1 MAELG
6 FFRQAAADP
15 DRVALVAPDGT
26 EVTAG
31 QLGGTCQPD
40 LATACGRSASSG
52 ATRVAVVVPN
62 GVEMMELVL
71 GAQQIGLY
79 MTPINHHLVG
89 PEIAY
94 IVQRQRREG
103 ARRSRALR
111 RRADGRRGRGE
122 LPRGPALR
130 HRLDSRVGVR
140 TASSP
145 TASPTPVRR
154 TAPPGA
160 PMHYTSGTTGQPKG
174 VKRAL
179 ADIDPDEMGALYSM
193 FLMMFGVQPEDGN
206 VHITGSPL
214 YHTAVLLWT
223 TNSLHLGHKVVL
235 MDKWSPEEML
245 RLIDKHRVT
254 TSHMVPTQFHRL
266 LALPEDVRAKY
277 DVSSLRC
284 MVHAAAPCP
293 IEIKRRMIDW
303 WGDSIMEYYAATEG
317 GGTIVTAK
325 EWLERP
331 GTVGKAWTGSEI
343 RILDDDG
350 NQLPPA
356 QIGTVYMALAQATF
370 EYKGDPEKTQR
381 QPARRVLHRRRRR
394 RARRRRLP
402 VPPRPQ
408 DRHDHQRRRQHLPR
422 RDRRHVPHLPARRRR
437 RHLRHPQRGLGRGD
451 QGRRSSPPRARRPGP
466 RSRPS
471 CASSPRPTSRRTS
484 ARSPTTSPPRCP
496 ATRAASSTSASSAT
510 PTGKA
515 SSERSDRSA
524 PRIVRSESSWR
535 HSGPNCT
542 NIRRGSVV
550 LVEEEVGGD
559 LELVAD
565 VVDAVPAVD
574 PADQR
579 REPDVA
585 EDADDVV
592 AGVRRRTRA
601 GTRRR

>member
-31 QLGGTCQPD
+31 QLAARANQISNGLRALGLERGDT
-40 LATACGRSASSG
+40 L
-52 ATRVAVVVPN
+52 AVVVPN

-79 MTPINHHLVG
+79 LTPINHHLVG

-94 IVQRQRREG
+94 IVSDSDAKALVGHERFAGALTVAAEEANFPEDRRFAIGSIPGWRPFSE
-103 ARRSRALR
+103 LT
-111 RRADGRRGRGE
+111 DGQPDTRPE
-122 LPRGPALR
+122 N
-130 HRLDSRVGVR
+130 R
-140 TASSP
+140 TA
-145 TASPTPVRR
+145 
-154 TAPPGA
+154 GA
-160 PMHYTSGTTGQPKG
+160 PMHYTSGTTGRPKG

-193 FLMMFGVQPEDGN
+193 FLMMFGVQAEDGN

-245 RLIDKHRVT
+245 RLIDKQGVT

-266 LALPEDVRAKY
+266 LALPEDVRTKY

-325 EWLERP
+325 EWLDRP
-331 GTVGKAWTGSEI
+331 GTVGKAWSGSEI

-350 NQLPPA
+350 NQLTPG

-370 EYKGDPEKTQR
+370 EYKGDPEKTN
-381 QPARRVLHRRRRR
+381 AN
-394 RARRRRLP
+394 
-402 VPPRPQ
+402 
-408 DRHDHQRRRQHLPR
+408 R
-422 RDRRHVPHLPARRRR
+422 RDGFFTVGDVGELDEDGYLFLRDRKIDMIISGGVNIYPAEIEGTF
-437 RHLRHPQRGLGRGD
+437 L
-451 QGRRSSPPRARRPGP
+451 A
-466 RSRPS
+466 
-471 CASSPRPTSRRTS
+471 
-484 ARSPTTSPPRCP
+484 CP
-496 ATRAASSTSASSAT
+496 
-510 PTGKA
+510 
-515 SSERSDRSA
+515 
-524 PRIVRSESSWR
+524 
-535 HSGPNCT
+535 
-542 NIRRGSVV
+542 
-550 LVEEEVGGD
+550 LVG
-559 LELVAD
+559 
-565 VVDAVPAVD
+565 
-574 PADQR
+574 
-579 REPDVA
+579 DVA
-585 EDADDVV
+585 IFGIPNEDWGEEIKAVIEPAEGQE
-592 AGVRRRTRA
+592 AGPALEAQLREFAEANLASYKRPKSYDFTTEMPRDPSGKLYKRKLRDPYWEGVKRSI
-601 GTRRR
+601 

>member
-15 DRVALVAPDGT
+15 ERVALVAPDGT
-26 EVTAG
+26 EVTAARLAARANQVSHG
-31 QLGGTCQPD
+31 LRALGVERGDTI
-40 LATACGRSASSG
+40 
-52 ATRVAVVVPN
+52 AVVVPN

-94 IVQRQRREG
+94 IVRDSDAKVLVGHERFAGALTVAADEANFPEDRRFAIG
-103 ARRSRALR
+103 SIPGWRPYRDLT
-111 RRADGRRGRGE
+111 DGQPDTR
-122 LPRGPALR
+122 P
-130 HRLDSRVGVR
+130 DNR
-140 TASSP
+140 TS
-145 TASPTPVRR
+145 
-154 TAPPGA
+154 GA

-245 RLIDKHRVT
+245 RLIDRHRVT

-266 LALPEDVRAKY
+266 LALPDDVRSKY

-325 EWLERP
+325 EWVERP

-356 QIGTVYMALAQATF
+356 QIGTVYMALAQASF
-370 EYKGDPEKTQR
+370 EYKGDPEKTS
-381 QPARRVLHRRRRR
+381 AN
-394 RARRRRLP
+394 
-402 VPPRPQ
+402 
-408 DRHDHQRRRQHLPR
+408 R
-422 RDRRHVPHLPARRRR
+422 RDGFFTVGDVGELDEDGYLFLRDRKIDMIISGGVNIYPAEIEGTF
-437 RHLRHPQRGLGRGD
+437 L
-451 QGRRSSPPRARRPGP
+451 
-466 RSRPS
+466 
-471 CASSPRPTSRRTS
+471 T
-484 ARSPTTSPPRCP
+484 CP
-496 ATRAASSTSASSAT
+496 
-510 PTGKA
+510 
-515 SSERSDRSA
+515 
-524 PRIVRSESSWR
+524 
-535 HSGPNCT
+535 
-542 NIRRGSVV
+542 
-550 LVEEEVGGD
+550 LVG
-559 LELVAD
+559 
-565 VVDAVPAVD
+565 
-574 PADQR
+574 
-579 REPDVA
+579 DVA
-585 EDADDVV
+585 IFGIPNEDWGEEIKAVV
-592 AGVRRRTRA
+592 EPAEGQQAGPALEAQLREFAEANLASYKRPKSYDFTTEMPRDPSGKLYKRKLRDPYWEGVQRA
-601 GTRRR
+601 I

>member
-31 QLGGTCQPD
+31 QLAARANQISNGLRALGLERGDT
-40 LATACGRSASSG
+40 L
-52 ATRVAVVVPN
+52 AVVVPN

-79 MTPINHHLVG
+79 LTPINHHLVG

-94 IVQRQRREG
+94 IVSDSDAKVLVGHERFAGALTVAADEANFPEDRRFAIG
-103 ARRSRALR
+103 TIPGWRSFSELT
-111 RRADGRRGRGE
+111 DGQ
-122 LPRGPALR
+122 PATR
-130 HRLDSRVGVR
+130 PEQR
-140 TASSP
+140 TA
-145 TASPTPVRR
+145 
-154 TAPPGA
+154 GA
-160 PMHYTSGTTGQPKG
+160 PMHYTSGTTGRPKG

-179 ADIDPDEMGALYSM
+179 VDIDPDEMGALYSM
-193 FLMMFGVQPEDGN
+193 FLMMFGVQAEDGN

-245 RLIDKHRVT
+245 RLIDKQRVT

-331 GTVGKAWTGSEI
+331 GTVGKAWAGSEL

-350 NQLPPA
+350 NQLPTGE
-356 QIGTVYMALAQATF
+356 IGTVYMALAQATF
-370 EYKGDPEKTQR
+370 EYKGDPEKTN
-381 QPARRVLHRRRRR
+381 AN
-394 RARRRRLP
+394 
-402 VPPRPQ
+402 
-408 DRHDHQRRRQHLPR
+408 R
-422 RDRRHVPHLPARRRR
+422 RDGFFTVGDVGELDEDGYLFLRDRKIDMIISGGVNIYPAEIEGTF
-437 RHLRHPQRGLGRGD
+437 L
-451 QGRRSSPPRARRPGP
+451 
-466 RSRPS
+466 
-471 CASSPRPTSRRTS
+471 T
-484 ARSPTTSPPRCP
+484 CP
-496 ATRAASSTSASSAT
+496 
-510 PTGKA
+510 
-515 SSERSDRSA
+515 
-524 PRIVRSESSWR
+524 
-535 HSGPNCT
+535 
-542 NIRRGSVV
+542 
-550 LVEEEVGGD
+550 LVG
-559 LELVAD
+559 
-565 VVDAVPAVD
+565 
-574 PADQR
+574 
-579 REPDVA
+579 DVA
-585 EDADDVV
+585 IFGIPNEDWGEEIKAVIEPAEGQE
-592 AGVRRRTRA
+592 AGPALEAQLRDFAETNLASYKRPKSYDFTSEMPRDPSGKLYKRKLRDPYWD
-601 GTRRR
+601 GIQRLI

>member
-15 DRVALVAPDGT
+15 ERVALVAPDGT
-26 EVTAG
+26 EVTAARLAARANQVSHG
-31 QLGGTCQPD
+31 LRALGVERGDTI
-40 LATACGRSASSG
+40 
-52 ATRVAVVVPN
+52 AVVVPN

-94 IVQRQRREG
+94 IVRDSDAKVLVGHERFAGALTVAADEANFPEDRRFAIG
-103 ARRSRALR
+103 SIPGWRPYRDLT
-111 RRADGRRGRGE
+111 DGQPDTR
-122 LPRGPALR
+122 P
-130 HRLDSRVGVR
+130 DNR
-140 TASSP
+140 TS
-145 TASPTPVRR
+145 
-154 TAPPGA
+154 GA

-245 RLIDKHRVT
+245 RLIDRHRVT

-266 LALPEDVRAKY
+266 LALPEDVRSKY

-325 EWLERP
+325 EWVERP

-356 QIGTVYMALAQATF
+356 QIGTVYMALAQASF
-370 EYKGDPEKTQR
+370 EYKGDPEKTS
-381 QPARRVLHRRRRR
+381 AN
-394 RARRRRLP
+394 
-402 VPPRPQ
+402 
-408 DRHDHQRRRQHLPR
+408 R
-422 RDRRHVPHLPARRRR
+422 RDGFFTVGDVGELDEDGYLFLRDRKIDMIISGGVNIYPAEIEGTF
-437 RHLRHPQRGLGRGD
+437 L
-451 QGRRSSPPRARRPGP
+451 
-466 RSRPS
+466 
-471 CASSPRPTSRRTS
+471 T
-484 ARSPTTSPPRCP
+484 CP
-496 ATRAASSTSASSAT
+496 
-510 PTGKA
+510 
-515 SSERSDRSA
+515 
-524 PRIVRSESSWR
+524 
-535 HSGPNCT
+535 
-542 NIRRGSVV
+542 
-550 LVEEEVGGD
+550 LVG
-559 LELVAD
+559 
-565 VVDAVPAVD
+565 
-574 PADQR
+574 
-579 REPDVA
+579 DVA
-585 EDADDVV
+585 IFGIPNEDWGEEIKAVV
-592 AGVRRRTRA
+592 EPAEGQQAGPALEAQLREFAEANLASYKRPKSYDFTTEMPRDPSGKLYKRKLRDPYWEGVQRA
-601 GTRRR
+601 I

>member
-15 DRVALVAPDGT
+15 ERVALVAPDGT
-26 EVTAG
+26 EVTAARLAARANQVSHG
-31 QLGGTCQPD
+31 LRALGVERGDTI
-40 LATACGRSASSG
+40 
-52 ATRVAVVVPN
+52 AVVVPN

-94 IVQRQRREG
+94 IVRDSDAKVLVGHERFAGALTVAADEANFPEDRRFAIG
-103 ARRSRALR
+103 SIPGWRPYRDLTNGQPDTRP
-111 RRADGRRGRGE
+111 DN
-122 LPRGPALR
+122 
-130 HRLDSRVGVR
+130 R
-140 TASSP
+140 TS
-145 TASPTPVRR
+145 
-154 TAPPGA
+154 GA

-223 TNSLHLGHKVVL
+223 TNSLHLGHKVVV

-245 RLIDKHRVT
+245 RLIDRHRVT

-266 LALPEDVRAKY
+266 LALPDDVRAKY

-325 EWLERP
+325 EWVERP

-350 NQLPPA
+350 NQLSPA
-356 QIGTVYMALAQATF
+356 QVGTVYMALAQASF
-370 EYKGDPEKTQR
+370 EYKGDPEKTS
-381 QPARRVLHRRRRR
+381 AN
-394 RARRRRLP
+394 
-402 VPPRPQ
+402 
-408 DRHDHQRRRQHLPR
+408 R
-422 RDRRHVPHLPARRRR
+422 RDGFFTVGDVGELDEDGYLFLRDRKIDMIISGGVNIYPAEIEGTF
-437 RHLRHPQRGLGRGD
+437 L
-451 QGRRSSPPRARRPGP
+451 
-466 RSRPS
+466 
-471 CASSPRPTSRRTS
+471 T
-484 ARSPTTSPPRCP
+484 CP
-496 ATRAASSTSASSAT
+496 
-510 PTGKA
+510 
-515 SSERSDRSA
+515 
-524 PRIVRSESSWR
+524 
-535 HSGPNCT
+535 
-542 NIRRGSVV
+542 
-550 LVEEEVGGD
+550 LVG
-559 LELVAD
+559 
-565 VVDAVPAVD
+565 
-574 PADQR
+574 
-579 REPDVA
+579 DVA
-585 EDADDVV
+585 IFGIPNEDWGEEIKAVV
-592 AGVRRRTRA
+592 EPAEGQQAGPALEAQLREFAEANLASYKRPKSYDFTTEMPRDPSGKLYKRKLRDPYWEGVQRA
-601 GTRRR
+601 I